1 MPLGH
6 YKTADPFDNHPL
18 FKTEEQARL
27 EETMDG
33 EESAATAEHPVL
45 AWPGE
50 ETAEQAASRARGRPL
65 GPQPRLRLG
74 RLARKVRLSGSDAG
88 RLKMKRV
95 LLGFGLAAGIAY
107 ALREWFAAPQPQPS
121 WDETDNDP
129 EDLSQDL
136 AQRAREA
143 EGAQATEETSA
154 G

>member
-1 MPLGH
+1 
-6 YKTADPFDNHPL
+6 
-18 FKTEEQARL
+18 
-27 EETMDG
+27 
-33 EESAATAEHPVL
+33 
-45 AWPGE
+45 
-50 ETAEQAASRARGRPL
+50 
-65 GPQPRLRLG
+65 
-74 RLARKVRLSGSDAG
+74 
-88 RLKMKRV
+88 MKRV
-95 LLGFGLAAGIAY
+95 LLGLGLTAGIAY